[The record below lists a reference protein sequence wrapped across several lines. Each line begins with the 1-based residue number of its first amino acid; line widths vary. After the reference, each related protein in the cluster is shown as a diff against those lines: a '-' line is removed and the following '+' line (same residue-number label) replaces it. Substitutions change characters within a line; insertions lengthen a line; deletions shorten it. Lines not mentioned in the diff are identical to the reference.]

1 MDYLII
7 APFIFLYFV
16 GFFAASLVCLY
27 GGLKAY
33 DFMAMFVSM
42 LWPAF
47 FVVALVVMPFF
58 LLNRYAEKI
67 HKKYSA
73 GELK

>member
-7 APFIFLYFV
+7 APCIFLYFV
-16 GFFAASLVCLY
+16 GFFVASLVCLY

-33 DFMAMFVSM
+33 DFLAMFASM

-47 FVVALVVMPFF
+47 FAVALAVMPFF
-58 LLNRYAEKI
+58 LLIRYAEKI

-73 GELK
+73 GEIK